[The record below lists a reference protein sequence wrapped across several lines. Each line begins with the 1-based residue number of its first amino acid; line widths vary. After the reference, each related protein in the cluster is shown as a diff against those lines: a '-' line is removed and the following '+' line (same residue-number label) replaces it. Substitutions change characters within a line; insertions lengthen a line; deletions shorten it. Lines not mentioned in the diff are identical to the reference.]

1 MLKTAQTVSPL
12 PVAEPLNVRAAR
24 AAEVAAAHANAVDAD
39 SRFPQ
44 EALDT
49 LKAEKLL
56 GILVPA
62 SLGGEEA
69 SVAEVV
75 DVCYTLGRACSSTGM
90 IYAMHQVKAACV
102 AYHGMDSQWQRDFM
116 GRMVADQLLLAS
128 STTEGKGGGNVRS
141 SEAAVEHA
149 DGRIVLVRDASV
161 ISYGAQADA
170 VVTTARRAAD
180 SDASDQ
186 VLVVFEKKNY
196 ALEKTGSWDT
206 LGMRGT
212 CSAGFALKAV
222 GSPEQIL
229 PVPYGTIHTQTM
241 VPTSHLMWAGNWAG
255 IAAGAVERAKKFMRK
270 AQRAGALPPG
280 VPHFTQALANLRSL
294 RALIAATLNRYE
306 AIAHDPKALA
316 TIDFQTAINLLKV
329 DASELAVQT
338 VMNAMRATGLSGYRN
353 DTDVSV
359 GRSLRDILS
368 SPIMINNDRIL
379 SSLTHSTILSDIP
392 SSIRD

>member
-1 MLKTAQTVSPL
+1 MLQTAQTVSSL
-12 PVAEPLNVRAAR
+12 SSAESLVIRATR
-24 AAEVAAAHANAVDAD
+24 AAEIAAAHAGAVDAGG
-39 SRFPQ
+39 RFPQ
-44 EALDT
+44 EAIDALRS
-49 LKAEKLL
+49 EKLL
-56 GILVPA
+56 GIMVPSA
-62 SLGGEEA
+62 LGGEQA
-69 SVAEVV
+69 SVADVV
-75 DVCYTLGRACSSTGM
+75 DICYTLGRACSSTGM

-102 AYHGMDSQWQRDFM
+102 AYHGMDSKWHRDFM
-116 GRMVADQLLLAS
+116 GRMISDQLLLAS

-149 DGRIVLVRDASV
+149 DGRILLLRDASV

-170 VVTTARRAAD
+170 VVTTARRAPE

-196 ALEKTGSWDT
+196 ALEKTMEWDT

-212 CSAGFALKAV
+212 CSAGFSLKAV
-222 GSPEQIL
+222 GSPDQVM
-229 PVPYGTIHTQTM
+229 PVAYGLIHSQTM

-255 IAAGAVERAKKFMRK
+255 IAAGAVDRAKKFMRK
-270 AQRAGALPPG
+270 AQRAGSLPPG

-294 RALIAATLNRYE
+294 RALIAASLNRYE

-329 DASELAVQT
+329 DASELAVKT
-338 VMNAMRATGLSGYRN
+338 VMNAMRAAGLSGYRN
-353 DTDVSV
+353 DTDVSI
-359 GRSLRDILS
+359 GRSLRDVLS

-379 SSLTHSTILSDIP
+379 SSLAGSTILSDIP
-392 SSIRD
+392 TSIRD